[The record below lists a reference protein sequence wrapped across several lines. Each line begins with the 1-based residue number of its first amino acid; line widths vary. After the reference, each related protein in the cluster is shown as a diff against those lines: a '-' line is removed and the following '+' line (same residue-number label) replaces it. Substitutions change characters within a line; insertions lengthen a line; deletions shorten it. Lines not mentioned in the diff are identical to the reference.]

1 MSVTRLIC
9 KCGYP
14 QVYCKCP
21 LPSAPSAQ
29 APVQDR
35 GAGQLV
41 GSGSFVRLRSL
52 GLVCVAQASM
62 ALVMAALGIVDRW
75 TVYPACYFSITTFVG
90 VWLMRDKPNI
100 AGLTAA
106 PKHSKPQP

>member
-1 MSVTRLIC
+1 MGKYFTCPDCHWPTHKCCCRLP
-9 KCGYP
+9 K
-14 QVYCKCP
+14 V
-21 LPSAPSAQ
+21 SSAQ

-35 GAGQLV
+35 GASPLV
-41 GSGSFVRLRSL
+41 GSGSLVRLRSL
-52 GLVCVAQASM
+52 GIVCVAQAGM

-100 AGLTAA
+100 RRSDT
-106 PKHSKPQP
+106 P